1 MEEIVAEYILKYPED
16 EIIKNY
22 SGKISYS
29 EFCKFL
35 FYIKINYE
43 EYIVDTCD
51 TEIVDLIATKYFI
64 ETPKIKEY
72 SQFYCVNH

>member
-16 EIIKNY
+16 EIIKKY

-43 EYIVDTCD
+43 EHIVDTCD
-51 TEIVDLIATKYFI
+51 TEIVDLIAGSYLLAI
-64 ETPKIKEY
+64 ANN
-72 SQFYCVNH
+72 C